1 MFFQQIKVEGLA
13 CFSYII
19 GCPQDGRAFVVDPKR
34 DVDDYVSIADKN
46 GLATTGIIDT
56 HVHADHISGAHEL
69 RARTGA
75 DIYIHEKA
83 GVDYEHKPLHDG
95 DRFELGSVRIDV
107 IYTPGHTPNS
117 ITLAIT
123 DKARGD
129 SPEIILTGDLLFVG
143 SVGRPDLAGGELL
156 DEQISNEYASLHEKL
171 GKLPDLVEVYPAHGA
186 GSLCGAGLS
195 AKPSSTLGFERAAG
209 PHFQLSFDQFKAE
222 LTRTTPVRPKNFS
235 YIIDQ
240 NKKGPILLKDLPPVE
255 HYDVNAL
262 KQFMEAGKTLIDL
275 RDVSSFGGAHVPGS
289 INIGLSPQVANW
301 LGTVVDPEGD
311 LALLASKKSDID
323 EALLQFRRSGFDHIV
338 GYFIGIAE
346 WVAYGEETGTLP
358 QLSVHGL
365 KRLITQDDAHTV
377 IDIRTDQEWSAGHIK
392 EAKHSTIQQII
403 GSGLD
408 SGKEDHISLI
418 CGSGYRSNIAGSLLK
433 AQGYTRINSVI
444 GGMNAWK
451 INYDVEK

>member
-1 MFFQQIKVEGLA
+1 MNTNHSMMET
-13 CFSYII
+13 FSSWV
-19 GCPQDGRAFVVDPKR
+19 AFV
-34 DVDDYVSIADKN
+34 
-46 GLATTGIIDT
+46 
-56 HVHADHISGAHEL
+56 
-69 RARTGA
+69 
-75 DIYIHEKA
+75 
-83 GVDYEHKPLHDG
+83 
-95 DRFELGSVRIDV
+95 IDV

-240 NKKGPILLKDLPPVE
+240 NQKGPILLKDLPPVE

-262 KQFMEAGKTLIDL
+262 KQFIEAGKTLIDL
-275 RDVSSFGGAHVPGS
+275 RDASSFGGHMFPEVSISVYLPRWLTGLGRLWILKGS
-289 INIGLSPQVANW
+289 WCSWGARKVISMKRSCSLDDRVLIESWDILLGLQ
-301 LGTVVDPEGD
+301 
-311 LALLASKKSDID
+311 
-323 EALLQFRRSGFDHIV
+323 
-338 GYFIGIAE
+338 
-346 WVAYGEETGTLP
+346 
-358 QLSVHGL
+358 
-365 KRLITQDDAHTV
+365 
-377 IDIRTDQEWSAGHIK
+377 
-392 EAKHSTIQQII
+392 
-403 GSGLD
+403 SGLPTVRKREPCP
-408 SGKEDHISLI
+408 SFPFT
-418 CGSGYRSNIAGSLLK
+418 ALK
-433 AQGYTRINSVI
+433 G
-444 GGMNAWK
+444 
-451 INYDVEK
+451 